1 MNSNTLSAAS
11 QLLLRNQSLF
21 SDGRWL
27 LFNPSDDI
35 IHQHL
40 GDTRTIVHQYYDR
53 YLTAHTVADAHTQIH
68 FTALLEEDPNT
79 FDGVIVFWPKAKQQ
93 GLMLCQHAAYLLRQQ
108 GTLLLVGENNSGIKS
123 AAKLLQQADFAVN
136 KVDSA
141 RHCTLLAWC
150 NQQQSA
156 TGQFDPA
163 SLLRKWRNSYSFLTE
178 MQGFGAA
185 SGSQYS
191 TLPGTFS
198 ADGLDPGT
206 ALLLR
211 DLPTLLDNLA
221 PASKV
226 LDFGCGNGV
235 IASAIAQQYPRLR
248 VTGCDINALSLNC
261 AEHDHQI
268 NHERLPSTAKLTYLA
283 SCGLK
288 QIDQQYQA
296 IISNPPFHSSTAT
309 DHSITAKFIADASQQ
324 LLPSGKLRL
333 VANRFLKYPAL
344 LQRHFGDV
352 EIIVRTSK
360 FTVYQGSSPL
370 KNPL

>member
-1 MNSNTLSAAS
+1 MNGNTLSAAS

-21 SDGRWL
+21 NDGRWL
-27 LFNPSDDI
+27 LINPSDES

-40 GDTRTIVHQYYDR
+40 GSSRTIVHQYYDR
-53 YLTAHTVADAHTQIH
+53 YLTAHTVADVHTQIH
-68 FTALLEEDPNT
+68 YTALLEEDPKA
-79 FDGVIVFWPKAKQQ
+79 FDGVIIFWPKAKQQ
-93 GLMLCQHAAYLLRQQ
+93 GLMLCQHAAYLLRQR

-150 NQQQSA
+150 NQQQPA
-156 TGQFDPA
+156 TTHYDSA
-163 SLLRKWRNSYSFLTE
+163 SLLRKWRNNYSLSSE
-178 MQGFGAA
+178 LRGFG
-185 SGSQYS
+185 GFGDSQCS

-211 DLPTLLDNLA
+211 DLPTLLDDLA
-221 PASKV
+221 PASEV

-235 IASAIAQQYPRLR
+235 IASAIAQQYPQLR
-248 VTGCDINALSLNC
+248 ITGCDINALSLNC
-261 AEHDHQI
+261 AEHDRVI
-268 NHERLPSTAKLTYLA
+268 NSERTPSMAKLTYLA
-283 SCGLK
+283 SCGLN

-296 IISNPPFHSSTAT
+296 IISNPPFHNSTTT
-309 DHSITAKFIADASQQ
+309 DYSITAKFIADASQR
-324 LLPSGKLRL
+324 LRPTGKLRL
-333 VANRFLKYPAL
+333 VANRFLKYPAI
-344 LQRHFGDV
+344 LQRHFNTV
-352 EIIVRTSK
+352 EIIAETSTFK
-360 FTVYQGSSPL
+360 VYQGISPL